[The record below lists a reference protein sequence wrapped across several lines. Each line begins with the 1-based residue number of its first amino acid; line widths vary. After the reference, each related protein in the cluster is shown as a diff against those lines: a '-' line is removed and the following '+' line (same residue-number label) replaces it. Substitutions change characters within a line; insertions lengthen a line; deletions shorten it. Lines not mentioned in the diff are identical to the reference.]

1 MAPEGKTG
9 EAVDDGAA
17 FYLRASEE
25 RFREDETLREE
36 IEQTRAQLRAAEA
49 RILQRD
55 NTILELRFE
64 AENADTETAFQ
75 QRRIRELEVSNR
87 ALASQLGNIEGDSAA
102 ISASSQRRAGERF
115 KRERDL
121 EGVIESQNRVITKL
135 QAENERLTKR
145 GVSTAK
151 VVEAQKE
158 LRHLRSKVKDLEGE
172 RETLRTKVAEATSFR
187 MDTARQREQLSQLK
201 RNLRS
206 TKEEVV
212 SLRETVR
219 NAERAKESTFEEL
232 QQANKKLLVLR
243 EERTQLRSRSSVV
256 SEDEARKLRQQLA
269 TVKDQL
275 ARKSEEL
282 ERVRSRRSIDGD
294 GISPTSSSSGL
305 KAEVD
310 RLRAENKRLTDELA
324 SFDLEFFEEVED
336 LKYRYHEAQAEIRRL
351 RARQP

>member
-1 MAPEGKTG
+1 M
-9 EAVDDGAA
+9 
-17 FYLRASEE
+17 
-25 RFREDETLREE
+25 
-36 IEQTRAQLRAAEA
+36 
-49 RILQRD
+49 
-55 NTILELRFE
+55 
-64 AENADTETAFQ
+64 
-75 QRRIRELEVSNR
+75 SNR

-102 ISASSQRRAGERF
+102 VSASSQRRAGERF

-158 LRHLRSKVKDLEGE
+158 LRHLRSRWAEGKKLFGPGSQTILPWILQGM
-172 RETLRTKVAEATSFR
+172 RAISRQTQPSLYRRLSLYARRSSTSEPR
-187 MDTARQREQLSQLK
+187 
-201 RNLRS
+201 
-206 TKEEVV
+206 
-212 SLRETVR
+212 
-219 NAERAKESTFEEL
+219 STFEV

-243 EERTQLRSRSSVV
+243 EEHQLRSRSSVV